1 MAVDMLLADISGLAG
16 VVLYL
21 TSYGL
26 SHSGRLSLDGAG
38 YSWLNL
44 LAGSLVL
51 ISLATEFNLASAL
64 IQLSWILISLGGL
77 YRAAKAARQHH
88 QRSQVGHQNASA
100 EMLDQTFFADH
111 QPEEQPAEH
120 DTSCLAVGRNEV
132 QTVHALR
139 PVERHHFTERSRS
152 QDVVF
157 IDLGEPDLQPF
168 PKRRRTYSSS
178 AEPARANALA
188 GYLRLAWAKLSDRI
202 ENLPP
207 FWTAFALTLTETV
220 GAGTLALPI
229 AFATVGPLAGIG
241 LLVVLGLLNL
251 LTVTYL
257 AEASAR
263 NKSVRHG
270 SAFVGQLVADF
281 LGPSAALVMRL
292 ALFSFCCLILAS
304 YYTGF
309 ASTLSAATGMPAP
322 LWVAVICVFGLAMI
336 ACKSLTGTVASAL
349 VVGTINILVVVLLS
363 VLALGHASL
372 DNLLSTGIATASPGE
387 FEASNL
393 QLVFGVVLVSY
404 FGHLSVSNCAQTVL
418 RRDPDGRSLKR
429 GTAAA
434 MLVAIVIYC
443 FWTISIGS
451 AIDGERLYTETG
463 TALVPLAE
471 QLGPEVFY
479 LGIVF
484 AVLGLSMSSVHYGL
498 GIFNLTR
505 ELVSSA
511 IGPSETPSW
520 WQAHASS
527 AISCVPILIVFGY
540 VQWTMFNGTASFTAP
555 MELLGALVTPVLAG
569 IFPVLLLMASRA
581 NGLSTTGARIPDVL
595 SNSVILALIMLLSFA
610 GILSHAILI
619 WQQPIHRLAACMVI
633 AILLWMMAD
642 LIRRNVFARGIDAT
656 SPPQAHTQ

>member
-1 MAVDMLLADISGLAG
+1 MLLADISGLAG

-21 TSYGL
+21 ASYGL
-26 SHSGRLSLDGAG
+26 LQSGRLSSDGAA

-44 LAGSLVL
+44 LAASLVL

-77 YRAAKAARQHH
+77 HRVAKAARPHR
-88 QRSQVGHQNASA
+88 QRSQVGQQNPSA
-100 EMLDQTFFADH
+100 EMLDHTCSADH
-111 QPEEQPAEH
+111 QPEQRPAKH
-120 DTSCLAVGRNEV
+120 DTSCLDDGCNEAH
-132 QTVHALR
+132 TVHALR
-139 PVERHHFTERSRS
+139 RVELHHFTERSRS

-157 IDLGEPDLQPF
+157 IDLGEPDLQPLL
-168 PKRRRTYSSS
+168 KRGHMHPSS
-178 AEPARANALA
+178 AKPTSANALPA
-188 GYLRLAWAKLSDRI
+188 GYLRLAWARLSDRI
-202 ENLPP
+202 ANLPP
-207 FWTAFALTLTETV
+207 FWIAFALTLTETV

-229 AFATVGPLAGIG
+229 AFATIGPLGGIG
-241 LLVVLGLLNL
+241 LLVALGLLNV
-251 LTVTYL
+251 LTVSYL

-263 NKSVRHG
+263 NESVRHG

-309 ASTLSAATGMPAP
+309 ASTLSAATGIPAS
-322 LWVAVICVFGLAMI
+322 LWVVVICVFGLMMI
-336 ACKSLTGTVASAL
+336 ARKSLTGTVASAL
-349 VVGTINILVVVLLS
+349 VVGSINILVIVLLS

-372 DNLLSTGIATASPGE
+372 DNLLSTGIETASQRE
-387 FEASNL
+387 LEVSNL

-451 AIDGERLYTETG
+451 AIDSERLYTETG

-471 QLGPEVFY
+471 QLGPEVLY

-484 AVLGLSMSSVHYGL
+484 AVLGLGMSSVHFGL

-505 ELVSSA
+505 ELMGSV
-511 IGPSETPSW
+511 IGPSEMPSW
-520 WQAHASS
+520 RQAHAST
-527 AISCVPILIVFGY
+527 AISCVPILIVFCY

-581 NGLSTTGARIPDVL
+581 NGLSTTGARLPDVL
-595 SNSVILALIMLLSFA
+595 SNSAILALIMLLSFA

-619 WQQPIHRLAACMVI
+619 WQQPLHKLAAFMVI
-633 AILLWMMAD
+633 ATLLWMMTD
-642 LIRRNVFARGIDAT
+642 LVRRNVFVRNIDAT
-656 SPPQAHTQ
+656 PPPQTPTQW